1 MSRGFVNVNVHM
13 RTNAQ
18 HIVAIRDIVGEPMTA
33 H

>member
-1 MSRGFVNVNVHM
+1 MSRGFVNVDIQM

-18 HIVAIRDIVGEPMTA
+18 HIVAIRDIVRESMTA